1 MRTGVFHESHGSE
14 EQLWDSP
21 TARRWMLAFVI
32 ALFALPLYG
41 SDYLLAIACI
51 IGIHIVATLGLNVR
65 KELKQNHGVVHG
77 GAIASL
83 IDTAMAF
90 AIITLLAPG
99 EKVSTVDLTVSYLRP
114 LTKGRITARARVVRS
129 GRRLFVVSADVFGND
144 GILASTALSTYIKL

>member
-1 MRTGVFHESHGSE
+1 MTGTTLTAAQTRRVQKAVATVPYAHLLGIELDEISE
-14 EQLWDSP
+14 
-21 TARRWMLAFVI
+21 
-32 ALFALPLYG
+32 G
-41 SDYLLAIACI
+41 
-51 IGIHIVATLGLNVR
+51 VATLGLNVR

-99 EKVSTVDLTVSYLRP
+99 EKVTTVDLTVSYLRP

-129 GRRLFVVSADVFGND
+129 GRRLLVVSADVFAND

>member
-1 MRTGVFHESHGSE
+1 MTGRTLTAAQTRQIQKAVDTVPYAHLLGIELDEISE
-14 EQLWDSP
+14 
-21 TARRWMLAFVI
+21 
-32 ALFALPLYG
+32 G
-41 SDYLLAIACI
+41 
-51 IGIHIVATLGLNVR
+51 VATLGLDVR

-90 AIITLLAPG
+90 AIITLLAPR
-99 EKVSTVDLTVSYLRP
+99 EKVTTVDLTVSYLRP

-129 GRRLFVVSADVFGND
+129 GRRLFVVTADVFGDD